1 MPSLETHLKNSEKR
15 LGKPHPVHHWLDGP
29 DVPYFTRLKRH
40 NPCALRKNIRVVRAL
55 YGEEG
60 VREYIE
66 HMKEDW
72 PGWVWKTLRIET
84 LSITSESSGH

>member
-15 LGKPHPVHHWLDGP
+15 LGKAHEVHYWLDGP
-29 DVPYFTRLKRH
+29 DVPFFTRLRRH
-40 NPCALRKNIRVVRAL
+40 NPCTIHRNMRIVRAL

-60 VREYIE
+60 VGEYIE

-72 PGWVWKTLRIET
+72 PEWVWKTLRIDT
-84 LSITSESSGH
+84 KILTSESSTH